1 MTTTYKNVLLA
12 IDLSP
17 ASIQVGQRAV
27 EVATRYG
34 AQISILHV
42 VEYVPVEPMGETL
55 LPSIGM
61 ENHLVTNARE
71 RVARLAGEL
80 EIPDAPQHI
89 ALGSTKA
96 ELVHFVTSHDIDLV
110 VLGSHERHGLGALF
124 NFTEDTILHAAPCDV
139 LAVRLRRGATR
150 SEPAT

>member
-12 IDLSP
+12 VDLSP
-17 ASIQVGQRAV
+17 ASVRVGQRAV
-27 EVATRYG
+27 EIAARYG
-34 AQISILHV
+34 AKITLLHV

-61 ENHLVTNARE
+61 ENHLVENARE
-71 RVARLAGEL
+71 RLARLAAEL
-80 EIPDAPQHI
+80 DVADAPQHV
-89 ALGSTKA
+89 ALGGTKA
-96 ELVHFVTSHDIDLV
+96 ELVHFVSDNGIDLV

-139 LAVRLRRGATR
+139 LAVRLRRSARKPEAGA
-150 SEPAT
+150 